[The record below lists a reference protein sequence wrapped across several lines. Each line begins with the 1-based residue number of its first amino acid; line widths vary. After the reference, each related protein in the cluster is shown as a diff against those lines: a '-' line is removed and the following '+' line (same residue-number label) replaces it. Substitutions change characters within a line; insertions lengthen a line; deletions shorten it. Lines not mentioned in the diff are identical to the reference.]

1 MHTPSLKH
9 PSNNQGM
16 QSMSARFQRDCEAA
30 RELRQEMDA
39 VIDSFRKADNGPAD
53 LNPADNLVHVRSPKG
68 RSETTFRAGIRTEE
82 HSYRD
87 REGYWETHV
96 SKELTGAHYQ
106 RTDYGSDGKANRQVT
121 LSYVKGWDLD
131 SITKTVI
138 DKNGTSVARASNKS
152 GYEVNFRPKDTIDS
166 CDQGWLSR

>member
-1 MHTPSLKH
+1 M
-9 PSNNQGM
+9 
-16 QSMSARFQRDCEAA
+16 
-30 RELRQEMDA
+30 
-39 VIDSFRKADNGPAD
+39 
-53 LNPADNLVHVRSPKG
+53 
-68 RSETTFRAGIRTEE
+68 
-82 HSYRD
+82 
-87 REGYWETHV
+87 
-96 SKELTGAHYQ
+96 
-106 RTDYGSDGKANRQVT
+106 T